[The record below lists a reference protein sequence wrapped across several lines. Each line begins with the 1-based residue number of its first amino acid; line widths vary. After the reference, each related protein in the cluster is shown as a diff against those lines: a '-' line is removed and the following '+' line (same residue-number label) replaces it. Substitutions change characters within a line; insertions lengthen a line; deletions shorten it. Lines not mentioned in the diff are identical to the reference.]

1 MHFNQV
7 KDSCLTCSSS
17 PGQRLGA
24 PAMLKAAMDS
34 VIEAAPPGSARGRQ
48 TPAQL
53 VRRRRGGRSR
63 RQLDLNI
70 SECGE
75 PAYKVVRQEP
85 ASFMPSRLEGE
96 GVKKCRHCRHCGQ
109 GNFGNHLESKLRLR
123 LLLVDRPTQLICQQT
138 NTKGQSARL
147 FTFIQLLQLYLVQIY
162 FVMTWKFGMVFRY
175 QEWRQNGPKLYELL
189 IFYWI
194 WNQLAK
200 NILAHVVSDFYFEHQ
215 KCIFILP
222 QKCA

>member
-1 MHFNQV
+1 MKKSKTFGRQELHFNQV

-17 PGQRLGA
+17 PGQTLGA

-34 VIEAAPPGSARGRQ
+34 VIVAARPGIGRQ

-96 GVKKCRHCRHCGQ
+96 GVKKCRHCSHGGQ
-109 GNFGNHLESKLRLR
+109 GNFGNHLESKLRLM

-147 FTFIQLLQLYLVQIY
+147 FTFIQLLQL
-162 FVMTWKFGMVFRY
+162 
-175 QEWRQNGPKLYELL
+175 
-189 IFYWI
+189 
-194 WNQLAK
+194 
-200 NILAHVVSDFYFEHQ
+200 
-215 KCIFILP
+215 
-222 QKCA
+222 